1 MAKKIL
7 VVDDSEIVRN
17 LHSFIF
23 KSMGYEV
30 VDATNGY
37 EALEKLYQ
45 DEFDLIATDVNMPK
59 MDGIMLVKE
68 IRKEEKYKDIP
79 IIIISTESEANDKQ
93 IGFNAGA
100 NVYIVKPVKEEALI
114 LNTKMLLHDE

>member
-1 MAKKIL
+1 MPKKIL

-23 KSMGYEV
+23 KSMGYDV
-30 VDATNGY
+30 IDASNGY

-68 IRKEEKYKDIP
+68 IRKEERYKDIP
-79 IIIISTESEANDKQ
+79 IIIISTESEAKDKQ
-93 IGFNAGA
+93 IGFSAGA
-100 NVYIVKPVKEEALI
+100 NIYIVKPVNEDTLI
-114 LNTKMLLHDE
+114 MNTKMLLHE

>member
-1 MAKKIL
+1 MPKKIL

-30 VDATNGY
+30 VNAANGY

-59 MDGIMLVKE
+59 MDGILLVKE
-68 IRKEEKYKDIP
+68 VRKEDKYKNIP
-79 IIIISTESEANDKQ
+79 IIMISTESEAKDKQ
-93 IGFNAGA
+93 LGFNAGA
-100 NVYIVKPVKEEALI
+100 NVYIVKPVNEDTLKM
-114 LNTKMLLHDE
+114 NTKMLLHE